1 MARQVFIGL
10 VAEGPTDIRFL
21 PSVIERTFV
30 EVAFDCDND
39 IEPYV
44 RCLNV
49 DKVKLGFS
57 EYVEKASRQGVEEM
71 GMDILCVHTDADSED
86 TKKAYS
92 ERINPARKFLL
103 DKQGEL
109 CRNLIPVV
117 PVRMVEA
124 WMLADKELLKQ
135 EIGTR
140 ISNEEL
146 GISRMPELYP
156 NPKETIIQAISK
168 SRQGMAKRRRKD
180 LDISELY
187 ASIGTKIE
195 LDKLRE
201 LSSYRQFEEEVREAY
216 KALGLLR

>member
-1 MARQVFIGL
+1 MTRQVFIGL
-10 VAEGPTDIRFL
+10 IAEGPTDIRFL

-44 RCLNV
+44 RCLDV
-49 DKVKLGFS
+49 DKVKLGFN

-71 GMDILCVHTDADSED
+71 GMDILCVHTDADSKD
-86 TKKAYS
+86 TEKAYV
-92 ERINPARKFLL
+92 EKINPAKKFLA
-103 DKQGEL
+103 DKEGEL
-109 CRNLIPVV
+109 CRNLTPIV

-135 EIGTR
+135 EIGTQV
-140 ISNEEL
+140 SNEEL
-146 GISRMPELYP
+146 GINRMPELYP
-156 NPKETIIQAISK
+156 NPKETIIQAIGK
-168 SRQGMAKRRRKD
+168 SRQGMTKRRRKD

-187 ASIGTKIE
+187 ASIGTKID
-195 LDKLRE
+195 LDKLRD
-201 LSSYRQFEEEVREAY
+201 LPSYRQFEEEVRAAY